1 MTLAQEKIIC
11 IDWQTTQSEEMKHH
25 TSNIKKIARWIKKNY
40 QERIKDQGHPLNMP
54 SVMELAGLHHWSI
67 LDVLEALF
75 ELKRQHYDYKIDGLD
90 GDIMLWD
97 PLCRQ
102 PKKSR

>member
-1 MTLAQEKIIC
+1 MSVAQEKIIC
-11 IDWQTTQSEEMKHH
+11 IDVEEAQPEDLKQHIRNM
-25 TSNIKKIARWIKKNY
+25 KKIARWLKKNY
-40 QERIKDQGHPLNMP
+40 QEQITDQAHPLLMP
-54 SVMELAGLHHWSI
+54 SMMELAGLHHWNI

-75 ELKRQHYDYKIDGLD
+75 ELKRQHYDYKMDGLD
-90 GDIMLWD
+90 GEILLWD